1 MFERNCKSDLLS
13 FFSLLLALNICQA
26 QEVEPCGI
34 YNSTVR
40 TFGLTPDQIEAMSEA
55 SHQLEMETKIANL
68 QGEQR
73 DDLIIIPIVF
83 HIIHFNGPENISN
96 DQIYNAVEV
105 LNRDFRALNEDQSQ
119 VVDAFTDIIADVE
132 IEFRLAKKD
141 PYGNCHPGI
150 TRTVSPLTFEGE
162 DDVKNLVSWPRD
174 MYLNV
179 WVCEDAAG
187 AAGYAYLPGSV
198 NNWGDAWLDGI
209 VIQNSYTGAIGTS
222 NTFRSRTLTHE
233 VGHWLNLRHLWGGSN
248 TPGEPGN
255 CDWDDN
261 VEDTPLSMGWTTC
274 DAA

>member
-34 YNSTVR
+34 YNSTDR

-55 SHQLEMETKIANL
+55 SHQLEKETKIANL

-198 NNWGDAWLDGI
+198 NNWGDAWLSFMPFHKQISDGSVTTQLAAPYNLTQRAMI
-209 VIQNSYTGAIGTS
+209 GYPSYAITDSDSNATSPSETG
-222 NTFRSRTLTHE
+222 
-233 VGHWLNLRHLWGGSN
+233 
-248 TPGEPGN
+248 
-255 CDWDDN
+255 
-261 VEDTPLSMGWTTC
+261 
-274 DAA
+274 